1 MQILHTIGSYLL
13 FIKSLFVN
21 RERFSIYIRLIVDEC
36 ISLGVGSV
44 FIITVVSLFLGAV
57 TVIQTAYNLAGPFVP
72 RFIIGTIVRDMTILE
87 MAPTLTCLIL
97 AGKVGSAIAGGIG
110 TMRITEQID
119 ALEVM
124 GINSASYLALPKI
137 IACVIMFPM
146 LVVLA
151 GYLTI
156 FSGKLIGVYV
166 SHVVSDADFTY
177 GLRAGFRDMNV
188 IVTIIK
194 SFVFGYLISSI
205 SAFYGY
211 ITNGGALEVGESI
224 TKALTT
230 SCLALLAADYLVASL
245 FI

>member
-1 MQILHTIGSYLL
+1 MQLLHNVGSYLL
-13 FIKSLFVN
+13 FIRSLFIN
-21 RERFSIYIRLIVDEC
+21 RERFGIYVKLIIEEC

-44 FIITVVSLFLGAV
+44 FIIGVVSLFLGAV

-72 RFIIGTIVRDMTILE
+72 KFIIGTIVRDMTILE

-119 ALEVM
+119 AMEVM

-137 IACVIMFPM
+137 IACVITFPM

-156 FSGKLIGVYV
+156 FSGQLIGVYV
-166 SHVVSDADFTY
+166 AKVVSISDFNY
-177 GLRAGFRDMNV
+177 GLRSGFKDMNV
-188 IVTIIK
+188 IVTVIK
-194 SFVFGYLISSI
+194 SFVFGYIISSV

-211 ITNGGALEVGESI
+211 STNGGALEVGESI
-224 TKALTT
+224 TKALTS
-230 SCLALLAADYLVASL
+230 SCLALLAADYLVAEL

>member
-13 FIKSLFVN
+13 FIRSLFVN
-21 RERFSIYIRLIVDEC
+21 RERFSIYVKLIIDEC

-44 FIITVVSLFLGAV
+44 FIIGVVSLFLGAV
-57 TVIQTAYNLAGPFVP
+57 TVIQTASNLAGPFVP
-72 RFIIGTIVRDMTILE
+72 KFIIGTIVRDMTILE

-124 GINSASYLALPKI
+124 GINSSSYLALPKI
-137 IACVIMFPM
+137 IACIITFPM

-156 FSGKLIGVYV
+156 FSGQLIGVYV
-166 SHVVSDADFTY
+166 AKVVSVSDFVL
-177 GLRAGFRDMNV
+177 GLRSGFKDMNV
-188 IVTIIK
+188 VVTVIK
-194 SFVFGYLISSI
+194 SFVFGYIISSV
-205 SAFYGY
+205 SAFYGFN
-211 ITNGGALEVGESI
+211 TKGGALEVGESI

-230 SCLALLAADYLVASL
+230 SCLALLAADYFVAEL

>member
-1 MQILHTIGSYLL
+1 MQILHTLGSYLL

-21 RERFSIYIRLIVDEC
+21 REKFSIYVRLTIDEC
-36 ISLGVGSV
+36 LSLGVGSV
-44 FIITVVSLFLGAV
+44 FLIAVVSLFLGAV
-57 TVIQTAYNLAGPFVP
+57 TVIQTAYNLTGPFVP
-72 RFIIGTIVRDMTILE
+72 KFIIGTIVRDMTVLE

-124 GINSASYLALPKI
+124 GINSSSYLALPKI

-146 LVVLA
+146 LVIIA

-156 FSGKLIGVYV
+156 VSGQFIGVYV
-166 SHVVSDADFTY
+166 AKVVSDEDFAY
-177 GLRAGFRDMNV
+177 GLRSGFKDINIV
-188 IVTIIK
+188 VTIIK
-194 SFVFGYLISSI
+194 SFAFGYIISSI
-205 SAFYGY
+205 SAFSGFV
-211 ITNGGALEVGESI
+211 TQGGALEVGESI

-230 SCLALLAADYLVASL
+230 SCLALLTADYLIAEL

>member
-1 MQILHTIGSYLL
+1 MKLLQNLGSYLL
-13 FIKSLFVN
+13 FIKSLFIN
-21 RERFSIYIRLIVDEC
+21 REKFRIYIKLTLEEC

-44 FIITVVSLFLGAV
+44 FIIGVVSLFLGAV
-57 TVIQTAYNLAGPFVP
+57 TVIQTAANLAGPFVP
-72 RFIIGTIVRDMTILE
+72 KFIIGTIVRDMTILE

-137 IACVIMFPM
+137 IACVITFPM
-146 LVVLA
+146 LVVMA

-156 FSGKLIGVYV
+156 FSGQVIGVHV
-166 SHVVSDADFTY
+166 AQVVSDADFTY
-177 GLRAGFRDMNV
+177 GLRSGFRDMNV
-188 IVTIIK
+188 VVTIIK

-205 SAFYGY
+205 SAYYGY
-211 ITNGGALEVGESI
+211 MTSGGALEVGESI

-230 SCLALLAADYLVASL
+230 SCLSLLAADYLVAEL

>member
-1 MQILHTIGSYLL
+1 MLLLQNLGSYLL
-13 FIKSLFVN
+13 FIKSLFTH
-21 RERFSIYIRLIVDEC
+21 REKFSIYVRLTLDEC
-36 ISLGVGSV
+36 INLGVGSV
-44 FIITVVSLFLGAV
+44 FIISVVSLFLGAV

-72 RFIIGTIVRDMTILE
+72 KFIIGTIVRDMTILE

-97 AGKVGSAIAGGIG
+97 AGKVGSAISGGIG
-110 TMRITEQID
+110 TMKITEQID

-137 IACVIMFPM
+137 VACMICFPM
-146 LVVLA
+146 IVALA
-151 GYLTI
+151 GFLMI
-156 FSGKLIGVYV
+156 FSGQIVGVYV
-166 SHVVSDADFTY
+166 ANIVSDADFTY
-177 GLRAGFRDMNV
+177 GLRSGFKDMNV
-188 IVTIIK
+188 IVTMIK

-211 ITNGGALEVGESI
+211 QTQGGALEVGESI

-230 SCLALLAADYLVASL
+230 SCLSLLAADYLVAEL

>member
-21 RERFSIYIRLIVDEC
+21 REKFSIYIKLVIEEC
-36 ISLGVGSV
+36 LSLGVGSV
-44 FIITVVSLFLGAV
+44 FLIAVVSLFLGAV

-72 RFIIGTIVRDMTILE
+72 KFIIGTIVRDMTILE

-97 AGKVGSAIAGGIG
+97 AGKIGSSIAGGIG

-124 GINSASYLALPKI
+124 GINSSSYLALPKI

-146 LVVLA
+146 LVIMA

-156 FSGKLIGVYV
+156 VSGQFIGVHV
-166 SHVVSDADFTY
+166 AKVVSEEDFAY
-177 GLRAGFRDMNV
+177 GLRSGFKDINIV
-188 IVTIIK
+188 VTIIK

-205 SAFYGY
+205 SAYYGFV
-211 ITNGGALEVGESI
+211 TQGGALEVGESI

-230 SCLALLAADYLVASL
+230 SCLALLTADYLVAEL

>member
-1 MQILHTIGSYLL
+1 MLLLHNLGGYLL
-13 FIKSLFVN
+13 FIKSLFTN
-21 RERFSIYIRLIVDEC
+21 REKFSIYAKLTLDEC

-72 RFIIGTIVRDMTILE
+72 KFIIGTIVRDMTILE

-97 AGKVGSAIAGGIG
+97 AGKIGSSIAGGIG
-110 TMRITEQID
+110 TMKITEQID

-137 IACVIMFPM
+137 IACMITFPM
-146 LVVLA
+146 IVTLA

-156 FSGKLIGVYV
+156 ISGQIIGVYV
-166 SHVVSDADFTY
+166 AGVVSEADFSY
-177 GLRAGFRDMNV
+177 GLRSGFRDMNV
-188 IVTIIK
+188 IVTLIK

-211 ITNGGALEVGESI
+211 NTSGGALEVGEAI

-230 SCLALLAADYLVASL
+230 SCLSLLAADYLVAEL

>member
-1 MQILHTIGSYLL
+1 MKLLHNLGAYLL
-13 FIKSLFVN
+13 FIKSLFIN
-21 RERFSIYIRLIVDEC
+21 RERFSIYMRLIVEEC
-36 ISLGVGSV
+36 YSLGVGSV
-44 FIITVVSLFLGAV
+44 FIISVVSLFLGAV
-57 TVIQTAYNLAGPFVP
+57 TVIQTASNLAGPFVP
-72 RFIIGTIVRDMTILE
+72 KFIISTIVRDMTILE

-97 AGKVGSAIAGGIG
+97 AGKIGSAIAGNIG

-124 GINSASYLALPKI
+124 GINSSSYLALPKI

-156 FSGKLIGVYV
+156 FSGQIIGVYV
-166 SHVVSDADFTY
+166 AGIVSEADFNY
-177 GLRAGFRDMNV
+177 GLRAGFKDMNV
-188 IVTIIK
+188 VVTIIK

-205 SAFYGY
+205 SAYYGY
-211 ITNGGALEVGESI
+211 MTQGGALEVGESI

-230 SCLALLAADYLVASL
+230 SCLSLLAADYLVAEL

>member
-1 MQILHTIGSYLL
+1 MLLLQNLGSYLL
-13 FIKSLFVN
+13 FIKSLFTH
-21 RERFSIYIRLIVDEC
+21 REKFSIYVRLTLDEC
-36 ISLGVGSV
+36 INLGVGSV
-44 FIITVVSLFLGAV
+44 FIISVVSLFLGAV

-72 RFIIGTIVRDMTILE
+72 KFIIGTIVRDMTILE

-97 AGKVGSAIAGGIG
+97 AGKVGSAISGGIG
-110 TMRITEQID
+110 TMKITEQID

-137 IACVIMFPM
+137 IACMICFPM
-146 LVVLA
+146 IVALA
-151 GYLTI
+151 GFLMI
-156 FSGKLIGVYV
+156 FSGQIIGVYV
-166 SHVVSDADFTY
+166 ANIVSDADFTY
-177 GLRAGFRDMNV
+177 GLRSGFKDMNV
-188 IVTIIK
+188 IVTMIK

-211 ITNGGALEVGESI
+211 QTQGGALEVGESI

-230 SCLALLAADYLVASL
+230 SCLSLLAADYLVAEL

>member
-1 MQILHTIGSYLL
+1 MQLLHTIGSYLL
-13 FIKSLFVN
+13 FIKGLFHN
-21 RERFSIYIRLIVDEC
+21 REKFSIYARLTLDEC

-72 RFIIGTIVRDMTILE
+72 KFIIGTIVRDMTILE

-110 TMRITEQID
+110 TMKITEQID

-124 GINSASYLALPKI
+124 GVNSSSYLALPKI
-137 IACVIMFPM
+137 VACMITFPM
-146 LVVLA
+146 LVSLA
-151 GYLTI
+151 GFLTI
-156 FSGKLIGVYV
+156 FSGELVGVHV
-166 SHVVSDADFTY
+166 SHIVSDADFTY
-177 GLRAGFRDMNV
+177 GLRAGFKDMNV
-188 IVTIIK
+188 VVTLIK

-211 ITNGGALEVGESI
+211 NTQGGALEVGEAI

-230 SCLALLAADYLVASL
+230 SCLCLLAADYLIAEL